1 MSKYEELRDKGF
13 LALRTYMDSLDAKH
27 GEKIA
32 YWLNNYAR
40 FLNKEANFDP
50 KDLIHYKRGSIVK
63 VHLGYRVGSEEGGLH
78 YGVVIDTQN
87 DLSSPTATI
96 IPFTSVKP
104 EKRIEK
110 LHRSQVYIGNEIFE
124 LLQAKINKEID
135 ESNRAQNLLKKMLDE
150 PIDPD
155 NASPELRR
163 AYISALAEQI
173 KKLDNK
179 IKLMGKML
187 RETQKMKMGSIALVG
202 QITTISKIRIY
213 DPIYPSDTLSNI
225 RLSDKTMDKLDR
237 KIVELFTKPNTTT
250 QKV

>member
-13 LALRTYMDSLDAKH
+13 LALRTYMDSLDAEH

-32 YWLNNYAR
+32 YWLNDYAR

-87 DLSSPTATI
+87 DFSSPTATI

-110 LHRSQVYIGNEIFE
+110 LYRSQVYIGNEIFE

-179 IKLMGKML
+179 IKFMGKMR
-187 RETQKMKMGSIALVG
+187 REIQKMKMGSIALVG

-225 RLSDKTMDKLDR
+225 RLSAKTMDKLDR
-237 KIVELFTKPNTTT
+237 KIIELFTNPNIHT

>member
-1 MSKYEELRDKGF
+1 
-13 LALRTYMDSLDAKH
+13 
-27 GEKIA
+27 
-32 YWLNNYAR
+32 
-40 FLNKEANFDP
+40 
-50 KDLIHYKRGSIVK
+50 
-63 VHLGYRVGSEEGGLH
+63 
-78 YGVVIDTQN
+78 
-87 DLSSPTATI
+87 
-96 IPFTSVKP
+96 
-104 EKRIEK
+104 
-110 LHRSQVYIGNEIFE
+110 
-124 LLQAKINKEID
+124 
-135 ESNRAQNLLKKMLDE
+135 MLDE

-155 NASPELRR
+155 NASPELQR

-237 KIVELFTKPNTTT
+237 KIVDLFTKPNTTT

>member
-1 MSKYEELRDKGF
+1 M
-13 LALRTYMDSLDAKH
+13 
-27 GEKIA
+27 
-32 YWLNNYAR
+32 
-40 FLNKEANFDP
+40 
-50 KDLIHYKRGSIVK
+50 
-63 VHLGYRVGSEEGGLH
+63 H

-150 PIDPD
+150 PIDPG

-179 IKLMGKML
+179 IKSMGKML

>member
-32 YWLNNYAR
+32 YWLNDYAR
-40 FLNKEANFDP
+40 FLNKETNFDP

-135 ESNRAQNLLKKMLDE
+135 ESNRTQNLLKKMLDE

-155 NASPELRR
+155 NASPELQR

-179 IKLMGKML
+179 IKLMGRML
-187 RETQKMKMGSIALVG
+187 REIQKMKMGSIALVG

-225 RLSDKTMDKLDR
+225 RLSAKTMDKLDR

>member
-1 MSKYEELRDKGF
+1 MCLLLRLRLNAD
-13 LALRTYMDSLDAKH
+13 LA
-27 GEKIA
+27 
-32 YWLNNYAR
+32 N
-40 FLNKEANFDP
+40 
-50 KDLIHYKRGSIVK
+50 
-63 VHLGYRVGSEEGGLH
+63 RVGSEEGGLH

-179 IKLMGKML
+179 IKSMGKML